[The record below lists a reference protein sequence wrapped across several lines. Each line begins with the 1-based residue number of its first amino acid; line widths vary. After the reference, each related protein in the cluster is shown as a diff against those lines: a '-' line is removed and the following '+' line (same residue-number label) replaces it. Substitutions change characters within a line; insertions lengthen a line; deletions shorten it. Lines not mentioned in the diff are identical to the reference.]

1 MATKT
6 YITKNMDR
14 KWYVLDADGI
24 ILGRLATVAAD
35 LLRGKNK
42 ATYSPN
48 VDGGDNVIVLNASKI
63 KLSKDSKLTD
73 KMYYRH
79 SGYPGGIKS
88 ESFAE
93 AMEKHPERVILKAVQ
108 GMLQKNKL
116 GSEQLTRLRV
126 YKDADHKHTQEL
138 INVDLKE
145 TK

>member
-6 YITKNMDR
+6 YTTKNMDR

-42 ATYSPN
+42 VTYSPN
-48 VDGGDNVIVLNASKI
+48 VDGGDNVIVLNASKV

-73 KMYYRH
+73 KMYFRH

-93 AMEKHPERVILKAVQ
+93 AMEKHPEKVILAAVK
-108 GMLQKNKL
+108 GMLQDNKL
-116 GSEQLTRLRV
+116 GSAQLTRLRV

-138 INVDLKE
+138 TNVDLKE